1 MSILN
6 IMWAGGSAYASVQKV
21 HQQILS
27 HVVDRASVDTWL
39 LQGSAEAGEA
49 ALEETL
55 FGPAQRPAPVEIA
68 AAEVA
73 RAFPKGAA

>member
-27 HVVDRASVDTWL
+27 HVVGAAPGETWL
-39 LQGSAEAGEA
+39 FQGS
-49 ALEETL
+49 
-55 FGPAQRPAPVEIA
+55 FR
-68 AAEVA
+68 
-73 RAFPKGAA
+73 RRN

>member
-27 HVVDRASVDTWL
+27 HVVGLAPGDTWL
-39 LQGSAEAGEA
+39 LQGSAAAGEQ
-49 ALEETL
+49 ALEWKL
-55 FGPAQRPAPVEIA
+55 SSAQL
-68 AAEVA
+68 
-73 RAFPKGAA
+73 KGKHLWKDRKSVV